1 MNVARLLSVHPN
13 TKRRYLA
20 RLEVCR
26 TEEGSGKKKE
36 KKKKRKKKKEEQEE
50 ETSLKH
56 PSLSSIIGEIRSSAR
71 AGTDCATKP
80 ANVRPAN
87 ERNGLINLNDS
98 LSLRYECIRNP

>member
-36 KKKKRKKKKEEQEE
+36 KKKKKKEEGRTRRRNISQ
-50 ETSLKH
+50 TSVSVINH
-56 PSLSSIIGEIRSSAR
+56 RRDPIER
-71 AGTDCATKP
+71 AGW
-80 ANVRPAN
+80 
-87 ERNGLINLNDS
+87 NGLCDEAGK
-98 LSLRYECIRNP
+98 RAAG

>member
-1 MNVARLLSVHPN
+1 MLRGCCRCIRIRKEDTLRGSKYVEP
-13 TKRRYLA
+13 RRD
-20 RLEVCR
+20 RE
-26 TEEGSGKKKE
+26 KKK